1 MDTYFHPST
10 EGKRRG
16 GGGHLLSHLLE
27 LVRSGHNNEFFEEGL
42 RDIVLAE
49 KC

>member
-10 EGKRRG
+10 EGKRERG
-16 GGGHLLSHLLE
+16 GDLLSHLLE
-27 LVRSGHNNEFFEEGL
+27 LVRSGHNNEFFEKGL